1 MIKYA
6 AIALALT
13 ACVDTRDPITG
24 TQSLRI
30 ELKSSPGTEEA
41 PLDPATSAAIIDV
54 TALGPDGEIDTSFSN
69 DLQVYVNFLGTLTP
83 YLGGVPLATVKMS
96 AGKATNQMIMLP
108 RVYGA
113 ATLWLD
119 DGKDENATY
128 ASGASPVI
136 WYRNPYIADIQTPSD
151 EMALDALESSPLENK
166 QVTVRGSRNG
176 EMGKLIVTSVFA
188 QGYTVS
194 DVLCAASGPCTLTT
208 NPNVKPAA
216 AVGYD
221 HKMVFSF
228 SAPRDENGCLVQE
241 GQFIDG
247 FAGGISEF
255 NGLTEVGF
263 PQTFDESTKGQGGN
277 HNCDG
282 AKVDPSRIPAPADL
296 DATWFTNKYM
306 FERNEAGLVAVTNAK
321 VCNLDAD
328 YATYKQWKIDPAGV
342 GGDCMGNKNVI
353 NLITNGVVPTDPA
366 TLVGKTLPRVVG
378 VLRPVNIKSFNVWIL
393 YPRDAADLTLQ

>member
-1 MIKYA
+1 MKYV

-13 ACVDTRDPITG
+13 ACVDTRDPLMG

-30 ELKSSPGTEEA
+30 ELKSSPGTESA
-41 PLDPATSAAIIDV
+41 RLDPATSAAIIDV
-54 TALGPDGEIDTSFSN
+54 TAIGPDGEIDTSFNN

-83 YLGGVPLATVKMS
+83 YLGGAPLATVKMS
-96 AGKATNQMIMLP
+96 AGKATSQTIMLP
-108 RVYGA
+108 RVYGP

-136 WYRNPYIADIQTPSD
+136 WYRDPYIADIQTPSD

-166 QVTVRGSRNG
+166 QVTVIGSRNG
-176 EMGKLIVTSVFA
+176 EMGKLIVTSVFT

-194 DVLCAASGPCTLTT
+194 DVLCSASGPCTLTT
-208 NPNVKPAA
+208 NPNVKPAP

-228 SAPRDENGCLVQE
+228 SAPRDENGCLIKE

-247 FAGGISEF
+247 FAGGVSEF
-255 NGLTEVGF
+255 NGLTELGF
-263 PQTFDESTKGQGGN
+263 PQTFVEATKAPGGN
-277 HNCDG
+277 RNCD
-282 AKVDPSRIPAPADL
+282 AAVVDPSRIPAPAQL
-296 DATWFTNKYM
+296 DAMWFTNKYM

-321 VCNLDAD
+321 VCNLDND
-328 YATYKQWKIDPAGV
+328 YTTYKQWKIDPAGV

-353 NLITNGVVPTDPA
+353 NLISNGVVPTDPA
-366 TLVGKTLPRVVG
+366 TLVGKTLPKVVG
-378 VLRPVNIKSFNVWIL
+378 VLRPVNIKTFNVWIL